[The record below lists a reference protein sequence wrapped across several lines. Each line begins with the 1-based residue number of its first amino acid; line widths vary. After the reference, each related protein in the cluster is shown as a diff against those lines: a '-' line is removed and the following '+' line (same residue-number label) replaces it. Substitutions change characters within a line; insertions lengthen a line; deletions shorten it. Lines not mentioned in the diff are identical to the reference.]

1 MKLTAPLLAL
11 VATSTLSLCVSAQA
25 QETSARAAWHAQI
38 GHGYQQLAARTD
50 QLAQK
55 ADAYCASPSD
65 AGLVEVKEAW
75 SNAFAA
81 WQAVRFVDFGPIE
94 QNTRAWKF
102 QFWPDPKNLTASKA
116 SYWLKPERESV
127 TAADLARD
135 SVAIQGFPAVEYLLF
150 DKQVVESERALP
162 AERSCRL
169 LDAISHNLENN
180 ATELSADWTQLQERY
195 LQGADYDNG
204 TLTAAMHAL
213 EILADWRIAA
223 PLGARGTGKPN
234 PYLADAWRSGE
245 SLIMIKASLQGL
257 AEYFVPGL
265 NALMAENDALP
276 LAEQFSAQL
285 NKTLAHFDTLPTDI
299 TPLLQ
304 SDEGLASLNALLAD
318 VRATGQLLT
327 GPIASELSV
336 VRGFNSSD
344 GD

>member
-1 MKLTAPLLAL
+1 MKLTAPLLTLAATCAL
-11 VATSTLSLCVSAQA
+11 TVSVCAQA
-25 QETSARAAWHAQI
+25 QNTSPRAAWHAQI
-38 GHGYQQLAARTD
+38 GHGYQQLADRT
-50 QLAQK
+50 QLLASK
-55 ADAYCASPSD
+55 ADAYCAAPND
-65 AGLVEVKEAW
+65 AALAEVKESW
-75 SNAFAA
+75 TGAFAA

-150 DKQVVESERALP
+150 DPQVTDGEGALP
-162 AERSCRL
+162 ADLSCRL
-169 LDAISHNLENN
+169 LTAISHNLENN
-180 ATELSADWTQLQERY
+180 AAELSNDWGQLEERY
-195 LQGADYDNG
+195 LQVADYDNG

-213 EILADWRIAA
+213 EITADWRIAA
-223 PLGARGTGKPN
+223 PLGARGNGKPN

-257 AEYFVPGL
+257 ADYFVPGL

-276 LAEQFSAQL
+276 LAEDFSAQL
-285 NKTLAHFDTLPTDI
+285 NKTLAHFDALPADI

-304 SDEGLASLNALLAD
+304 SDAGIASLNALLAD
-318 VRATGQLLT
+318 VRTTGQLLT
-327 GPIASELSV
+327 GPIAAKLSV

>member
-1 MKLTAPLLAL
+1 MRLTAPLFILTTASVL
-11 VATSTLSLCVSAQA
+11 GISMSVQA
-25 QETSARAAWHAQI
+25 QDTSPRAAWHTQI
-38 GHGYQQLAARTD
+38 GHGYQQLADQTE
-50 QLAQK
+50 QLASQ

-65 AGLVEVKEAW
+65 SGLTEVKTLW
-75 SNAFAA
+75 TNAFAA

-135 SVAIQGFPAVEYLLF
+135 SVAIQGFPAAEYLLF
-150 DKQVVESERALP
+150 DPKVTDGENALP
-162 AERSCRL
+162 SAPSCRL
-169 LDAISHNLENN
+169 LTAIAHNLENN
-180 ATELSADWTQLQERY
+180 AAELSNDWGQLQARY
-195 LQGADYDNG
+195 LQTADYNNG
-204 TLTAAMHAL
+204 TLTSAMHAL
-213 EILADWRIAA
+213 EIMADWRIAA
-223 PLGARGTGKPN
+223 PLGVRGNGRPN

-245 SLIMIKASLQGL
+245 SLNMIRASLQGM
-257 AEYFVPGL
+257 ADYFVPGL

-276 LAEQFSAQL
+276 LAEEFSAQL
-285 NKTLAHFDTLPTDI
+285 NKTLGHFTGLPADI

-304 SDEGLASLNALLAD
+304 TEEGVASLNALLAD
-318 VRATGQLLT
+318 VRATGQILT
-327 GPIASELSV
+327 GPIAAKLSV